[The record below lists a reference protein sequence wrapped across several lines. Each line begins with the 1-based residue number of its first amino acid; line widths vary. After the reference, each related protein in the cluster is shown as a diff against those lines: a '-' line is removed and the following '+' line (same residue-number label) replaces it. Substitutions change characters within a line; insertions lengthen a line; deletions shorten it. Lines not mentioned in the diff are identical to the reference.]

1 MSADLWMLLAFAGL
15 LIAGVPV
22 AFSLGLAGAV
32 GILSGLSPAMLATL
46 GTNTYNSIAKYP
58 LIAIPLFILTGLIFE
73 RSGVALRLVRFAQAL
88 IGPRHGGL
96 ALVAVLVCMIMGG
109 MSGSGPADAA
119 AVAMVMLPSMTKA
132 GYPRPFSAT
141 LIAASASTAIL
152 IPPSVALILYS
163 IVVPGVDLRALFAAG
178 LFPGVLAGLALL
190 VPALLVSK
198 RYGWEGRGWEGRG
211 WEGGAPVAG
220 AERLGVGETFKQA
233 LPALFAPVLI
243 LGGLRSGLFTPTEA
257 AVVAVAYGVVIGLF
271 VTRELGWRDLWAL
284 FGEAAVI
291 SGVVMLIIALAGIFA
306 WAGTMLGTFRHLAEW
321 IISLSDSGV
330 VLLVLVMLAVLAAG
344 MLLDAISIYLIMM
357 PILIPVMQHFEWNPV
372 WFGILLAM
380 NIAIGQFTPPVAV
393 NLMVTTEVAKIRLEQ
408 TVGWALLFVA
418 AMAGALALVAVFPEI
433 ALWLPRV
440 LGYNVG

>member
-1 MSADLWMLLAFAGL
+1 MSPDLWMILAFAGL

-22 AFSLGLAGAV
+22 AFSLALAGAV
-32 GILSGLSPAMLATL
+32 GIVMGLPPAMLATL

-58 LIAIPLFILTGLIFE
+58 LIAIPLFIMTGLIFE
-73 RSGVALRLVRFAQAL
+73 RAGVALRLVRFAQAL

-132 GYPRPFSAT
+132 GYPKPFSAT

-178 LFPGVLAGLALL
+178 LFPGILAGLALL
-190 VPALLVSK
+190 VPALLVSR
-198 RYGWEGRGWEGRG
+198 RYGWEGGN
-211 WEGGAPVAG
+211 AMPL
-220 AERLGVGETFKQA
+220 AERPKVGESFKQA

-257 AVVAVAYGVVIGLF
+257 AVVAVAYGALVGLF
-271 VTRELGWRDLWAL
+271 LTREIGWRDLWSL

-330 VLLVLVMLAVLAAG
+330 LLLILIMLAVLLAG

-357 PILIPVMQHFEWNPV
+357 PILIPVMQHFGWNPV

-393 NLMVTTEVAKIRLEQ
+393 NLMVTTEIAKIRLEQ
-408 TVGWALLFVA
+408 TVGWALLFVL
-418 AMAGALALVAVFPEI
+418 AMASALALVAIFPEI

-440 LGYNVG
+440 LGYNV

>member
-1 MSADLWMLLAFAGL
+1 MTPDIWMILAFAGF
-15 LIAGVPV
+15 LISGVPV
-22 AFSLGLAGAV
+22 AFSLALAGSV
-32 GILSGLSPAMLATL
+32 GIVAGLSPDMLATL

-132 GYPRPFSAT
+132 GYPKPFSAT

-178 LFPGVLAGLALL
+178 LFPGILAGLALL
-190 VPALLVSK
+190 VPAMIVAK
-198 RYGWEGRGWEGRG
+198 RYGWEGT
-211 WEGGAPVAG
+211 PVAG
-220 AERLGVGETFKQA
+220 AETLTVRTTFRQA

-257 AVVAVAYGVVIGLF
+257 AVVAVAYGTIVGLF
-271 VTRELGWRDLWAL
+271 LTKELSLRDLWEL
-284 FGEAAVI
+284 LGEAAII

-321 IISLSDSGV
+321 IIGLTDNGV
-330 VLLVLVMLAVLAAG
+330 LLLVLVMLAVLVAG

-357 PILIPVMQHFEWNPV
+357 PVLIPVMQHFEWNPV

-393 NLMVTTEVAKIRLEQ
+393 NLMVTTEVAKIRLEE
-408 TVGWALLFVA
+408 TLGWALLFVV
-418 AMAGALALVAVFPEI
+418 AMGCALALVAIFPSI
-433 ALWLPRV
+433 ALWLPSV
-440 LGYNVG
+440 LGYNI

>member
-1 MSADLWMLLAFAGL
+1 M
-15 LIAGVPV
+15 P
-22 AFSLGLAGAV
+22 
-32 GILSGLSPAMLATL
+32 
-46 GTNTYNSIAKYP
+46 
-58 LIAIPLFILTGLIFE
+58 
-73 RSGVALRLVRFAQAL
+73 AL
-88 IGPRHGGL
+88 IVSRRH
-96 ALVAVLVCMIMGG
+96 
-109 MSGSGPADAA
+109 
-119 AVAMVMLPSMTKA
+119 
-132 GYPRPFSAT
+132 
-141 LIAASASTAIL
+141 
-152 IPPSVALILYS
+152 
-163 IVVPGVDLRALFAAG
+163 
-178 LFPGVLAGLALL
+178 
-190 VPALLVSK
+190 
-198 RYGWEGRGWEGRG
+198 G
-211 WEGGAPVAG
+211 WEGGTPVAG
-220 AERLGVGETFKQA
+220 AERLRVGETFRQA

-257 AVVAVAYGVVIGLF
+257 AVVAVAYGVVVGLF
-271 VTRELGWRDLWAL
+271 VTRELGVKDLWAL

-330 VLLVLVMLAVLAAG
+330 LLLVLIMLAVLAAG

-408 TVGWALLFVA
+408 TLGWALLFVV

-433 ALWLPRV
+433 ALWLPRT

>member
-1 MSADLWMLLAFAGL
+1 MSPDLWMLLAFAGL
-15 LIAGVPV
+15 LISGVPV
-22 AFSLGLAGAV
+22 AFALGLGGAV
-32 GILSGLSPAMLATL
+32 GILAGLSPAMLATL
-46 GTNTYNSIAKYP
+46 GTNTYNGVAKYP

-73 RSGVALRLVRFAQAL
+73 RAGVAARLVRFAQAL

-96 ALVAVLVCMIMGG
+96 AVVAVLVCMIMGG

-132 GYPRPFSAT
+132 GYPKPFSAT

-178 LFPGVLAGLALL
+178 LFPGLLAGAALL
-190 VPALLVSK
+190 VPALLLS
-198 RYGWEGRGWEGRG
+198 RRHRWEAP
-211 WEGGAPVAG
+211 GGV
-220 AERLGVGETFKQA
+220 ERPALGESFRQA
-233 LPALFAPVLI
+233 LPALFAPVII

-257 AVVAVAYGVVIGLF
+257 AVVAVTYGALVGLLL
-271 VTRELGWRDLWAL
+271 TREMRWRDLWEL
-284 FGEAAVI
+284 LGEAAVI
-291 SGVVMLIIALAGIFA
+291 SGVVLLIIALAGIFA

-321 IISLSDSGV
+321 IVGLTDNGTL
-330 VLLVLVMLAVLAAG
+330 LLVLIMLAVLLAG

-357 PILIPVMQHFEWNPV
+357 PILIPVMQHFDWNPV

-408 TVGWALLFVA
+408 TVGWALLFVV
-418 AMAGALALVAVFPEI
+418 AMAAALALVALFPAI
-433 ALWLPRV
+433 ALWLPGV
-440 LGYNVG
+440 LGYNV

>member
-1 MSADLWMLLAFAGL
+1 MSPDLWMLLAFAGL

-32 GILSGLSPAMLATL
+32 GILAGLPPAMLATL

-132 GYPRPFSAT
+132 GYPKPFSAT

-178 LFPGVLAGLALL
+178 LFPGILAGLALL
-190 VPALLVSK
+190 VPALIVSR
-198 RYGWEGRGWEGRG
+198 RYGWEGGT
-211 WEGGAPVAG
+211 PVEG
-220 AERLGVGETFKQA
+220 AERLKVGETFKQA

-257 AVVAVAYGVVIGLF
+257 AVVAVAYGVAIGLF
-271 VTRELGWRDLWAL
+271 VTREIGVRDLWRL

-306 WAGTMLGTFRHLAEW
+306 WAGTMLGTFRDMAQW
-321 IISLSDSGV
+321 IIALTDNG
-330 VLLVLVMLAVLAAG
+330 VLLLILIMLAVLAAG
-344 MLLDAISIYLIMM
+344 MLLDAISIYLILM

-408 TVGWALLFVA
+408 TVGWALLFVV
-418 AMAGALALVAVFPEI
+418 AMAGALALVAIFPEI
-433 ALWLPRV
+433 ALWLPRT

>member
-1 MSADLWMLLAFAGL
+1 MSADAWMILAFAGL

-22 AFSLGLAGAV
+22 AFSLALSGAV
-32 GILSGLSPAMLATL
+32 GIMVGLSPDMLATM

-73 RSGVALRLVRFAQAL
+73 RAGVAIRLVRFAQAL

-96 ALVAVLVCMIMGG
+96 ALVAVLVCMMMGG

-132 GYPRPFSAT
+132 GYPKPFSAT

-178 LFPGVLAGLALL
+178 LFPGILAGLALL
-190 VPALLVSK
+190 VPAMLVS
-198 RYGWEGRGWEGRG
+198 RQRGWEGSPSSTG
-211 WEGGAPVAG
+211 GEGV
-220 AERLGVGETFKQA
+220 ERLSIRTTFRQA

-257 AVVAVAYGVVIGLF
+257 AVVAVAYGAAVGLLL
-271 VTRELGWRDLWAL
+271 TREMTLKDLWEL
-284 FGEAAVI
+284 LGEAAII

-321 IISLSDSGV
+321 IIGLTDNGV
-330 VLLVLVMLAVLAAG
+330 LLLVLVMLAVLIAG

-408 TVGWALLFVA
+408 TVGWALLFVL
-418 AMAGALALVAVFPEI
+418 AMAAALALVALFPGI
-433 ALWLPRV
+433 ALWLPT
-440 LGYNVG
+440 

>member
-1 MSADLWMLLAFAGL
+1 MSPDLWMLLALLGL
-15 LIAGVPV
+15 LVAGVPV
-22 AFSLGLAGAV
+22 AFSLGLSGAV
-32 GILSGLSPAMLATL
+32 GILAGLSPAMLATL

-178 LFPGVLAGLALL
+178 LFPGILAGLALL
-190 VPALLVSK
+190 VPALLVS
-198 RYGWEGRGWEGRG
+198 RRFG
-211 WEGGAPVAG
+211 WEGGSLAPEAM
-220 AERLGVGETFKQA
+220 ADRPRVGESFRQA

-243 LGGLRSGLFTPTEA
+243 LGGLRTGIFTPTEA
-257 AVVAVAYGVVIGLF
+257 AVVAVAYGILVGLF
-271 VTRELGWRDLWAL
+271 VTRELGLKTLWGL

-291 SGVVMLIIALAGIFA
+291 AGVVMLIIALAGIFA
-306 WAGTMLGTFRHLAEW
+306 WAGTMLGTFRGLAEW
-321 IISLSDSGV
+321 IIGLTDNGT
-330 VLLVLVMLAVLAAG
+330 LLLLLVMLAVLAAG

-408 TVGWALLFVA
+408 TVGWALLFVI
-418 AMAGALALVAVFPEI
+418 AMASALALVAVFPEI

-440 LGYNVG
+440 LGYNV

>member
-1 MSADLWMLLAFAGL
+1 MTPDIWMILAFAGL

-22 AFSLGLAGAV
+22 AFSLALSGAV
-32 GILSGLSPAMLATL
+32 GIVLGLSPDMLATL

-73 RSGVALRLVRFAQAL
+73 RAGVALRLVRFAQAL

-132 GYPRPFSAT
+132 GYPKPFSAT

-190 VPALLVSK
+190 VPAMLVAK
-198 RYGWEGRGWEGRG
+198 HYGWEGT
-211 WEGGAPVAG
+211 PVEG
-220 AERLGVGETFKQA
+220 AEKLTVRGTFREA

-257 AVVAVAYGVVIGLF
+257 AVVAVAYGAVVGLF
-271 VTRELGWRDLWAL
+271 LTRELTLRDVWELL
-284 FGEAAVI
+284 GEAAII

-306 WAGTMLGTFRHLAEW
+306 WSGTMLGTFRHLAEW
-321 IISLSDSGV
+321 IISLTDNG
-330 VLLVLVMLAVLAAG
+330 VLLLILVMLAVLVAG

-393 NLMVTTEVAKIRLEQ
+393 NLMVTTEVAKIRLEH
-408 TVGWALLFVA
+408 TIGWALLFVV
-418 AMAGALALVAVFPEI
+418 AMGGALALVAIFPSI
-433 ALWLPRV
+433 ALWLPTV
-440 LGYNVG
+440 LGYNV

>member
-1 MSADLWMLLAFAGL
+1 MTPDIWMILAFAGL

-22 AFSLGLAGAV
+22 AFSLALSGAV
-32 GILSGLSPAMLATL
+32 GIVLGLSPDMLATL

-73 RSGVALRLVRFAQAL
+73 RAGVALRLVRFAQAL

-132 GYPRPFSAT
+132 GYPKPFSAT

-190 VPALLVSK
+190 VPAMLVAK
-198 RYGWEGRGWEGRG
+198 RYGWEGTPVEGDEKRTVRG
-211 WEGGAPVAG
+211 
-220 AERLGVGETFKQA
+220 TFREA

-257 AVVAVAYGVVIGLF
+257 AVVAVAYGAVVGLF
-271 VTRELGWRDLWAL
+271 LTRELTLRDVWELL
-284 FGEAAVI
+284 GEAAII

-306 WAGTMLGTFRHLAEW
+306 WSGTMLGTFRHLAEW
-321 IISLSDSGV
+321 IISLTDNG
-330 VLLVLVMLAVLAAG
+330 VLLLILVMLAVLVAG

-393 NLMVTTEVAKIRLEQ
+393 NLMVTTEVAKIRLEH
-408 TVGWALLFVA
+408 TIGWALLFVV
-418 AMAGALALVAVFPEI
+418 AMGCALALVAIFPSI
-433 ALWLPRV
+433 ALWLPTV
-440 LGYNVG
+440 LGYSV

>member
-1 MSADLWMLLAFAGL
+1 MSPDLWMILAFAGL

-22 AFSLGLAGAV
+22 AFSLGLSGAV
-32 GILSGLSPAMLATL
+32 GIVMGLPATMLATL
-46 GTNTYNSIAKYP
+46 GTNTYNSVAKYP

-73 RSGVALRLVRFAQAL
+73 RAGVAARLVRFAQAL

-119 AVAMVMLPSMTKA
+119 AVAMVMLPSMTRA
-132 GYPRPFSAT
+132 GYPKPFSAT

-178 LFPGVLAGLALL
+178 LFPGLLAGAALL
-190 VPALLVSK
+190 VPAWWLS
-198 RYGWEGRGWEGRG
+198 RRHRWE
-211 WEGGAPVAG
+211 APESVPRPALK
-220 AERLGVGETFKQA
+220 ESFRQA

-257 AVVAVAYGVVIGLF
+257 AVAAVTYGVIVGVFL
-271 VTRELGWRDLWAL
+271 TRELDWRELWRL

-291 SGVVMLIIALAGIFA
+291 TGVVMLIIALAGIFA

-321 IISLSDSGV
+321 IIGLSDNGAW
-330 VLLVLVMLAVLAAG
+330 LLVLIMLAVLLAG
-344 MLLDAISIYLIMM
+344 MVLDAISIYLIMM
-357 PILIPVMQHFEWNPV
+357 PILIPVMEHFGWHPV

-408 TVGWALLFVA
+408 TVGWALVFVA
-418 AMAGALALVAVFPEI
+418 AMAAALALVAIFPAI
-433 ALWLPRV
+433 ALWLPGW
-440 LGYNVG
+440 LGYNV

>member
-1 MSADLWMLLAFAGL
+1 MTPDIWMILAFAGL

-22 AFSLGLAGAV
+22 AFSLALSGAV
-32 GILSGLSPAMLATL
+32 GIVLGLSPDMLATL

-73 RSGVALRLVRFAQAL
+73 RAGVALRLVRFAQAL

-132 GYPRPFSAT
+132 GYPKPFSAT

-190 VPALLVSK
+190 LPAILVAN
-198 RYGWEGRGWEGRG
+198 RYGWEGT
-211 WEGGAPVAG
+211 PVEG
-220 AERLGVGETFKQA
+220 AEKLTVRGTFREA

-257 AVVAVAYGVVIGLF
+257 AVVAVAYGAVVGLF
-271 VTRELGWRDLWAL
+271 LTRELTLRDVWELL
-284 FGEAAVI
+284 GEAAII

-306 WAGTMLGTFRHLAEW
+306 WSGTMLGTFRHLAEW
-321 IISLSDSGV
+321 IISLTDNG
-330 VLLVLVMLAVLAAG
+330 VLLLILVMLAVLVAG

-393 NLMVTTEVAKIRLEQ
+393 NLMVTTEVAKIRLEH
-408 TVGWALLFVA
+408 TIGWALLFVV
-418 AMAGALALVAVFPEI
+418 AMSIQLKSDHQK
-433 ALWLPRV
+433 
-440 LGYNVG
+440 

>member
-1 MSADLWMLLAFAGL
+1 MSPDLWMIVAFIGL
-15 LIAGVPV
+15 LVAGVPV
-22 AFSLGLAGAV
+22 AFSLGLSGAV
-32 GILSGLSPAMLATL
+32 GIVTGLSPAMLATL

-132 GYPRPFSAT
+132 GYPKPFSAT

-178 LFPGVLAGLALL
+178 LFPGILAGLALL
-190 VPALLVSK
+190 VPALLVS
-198 RYGWEGRGWEGRG
+198 RRHGWEGSGR
-211 WEGGAPVAG
+211 EGGDPSAG
-220 AERLGVGETFKQA
+220 GDRPKVGEAFKQA
-233 LPALFAPVLI
+233 LPAMFAPVLI

-257 AVVAVAYGVVIGLF
+257 AVVAVTYGVVVGLF
-271 VTRELGWRDLWAL
+271 VTRELTLRDLWAL

-291 SGVVMLIIALAGIFA
+291 AGVVMLIIALAGIFA
-306 WAGTMLGTFRHLAEW
+306 WAGTMLGTFRELAEW
-321 IISLSDSGV
+321 IIGLSDNGTWM
-330 VLLVLVMLAVLAAG
+330 LVLIMLAVLAAG
-344 MLLDAISIYLIMM
+344 MVLDAISIYLIMM
-357 PILIPVMQHFEWNPV
+357 PILIPVMQHFQWNPV
-372 WFGILLAM
+372 WFGILMAM

-408 TVGWALLFVA
+408 TIGWALMFVV

-440 LGYNVG
+440 LGYNL

>member
-1 MSADLWMLLAFAGL
+1 MSPDLWMLLAFAGL
-15 LIAGVPV
+15 LISGVPV

-32 GILSGLSPAMLATL
+32 GILAGLPPAMLATL

-58 LIAIPLFILTGLIFE
+58 LIAIPLFILTGLVFE

-132 GYPRPFSAT
+132 GYPKPFSAT

-178 LFPGVLAGLALL
+178 LFPGILAGLALL
-190 VPALLVSK
+190 VPALLVSR
-198 RYGWEGRGWEGRG
+198 RYGWEGRGREGDT
-211 WEGGAPVAG
+211 AVVG
-220 AERLGVGETFKQA
+220 AERLRVGETFKQA

-257 AVVAVAYGVVIGLF
+257 AVVAVAYGVVVGLF
-271 VTRELGWRDLWAL
+271 VTREIGLKDLWGL

-306 WAGTMLGTFRHLAEW
+306 WAGTMLGTFRDLAQW
-321 IISLSDSGV
+321 IIALTDNG
-330 VLLVLVMLAVLAAG
+330 VLLLILIMLAVLVAG
-344 MLLDAISIYLIMM
+344 MLLDAISIYLILM

-408 TVGWALLFVA
+408 TVGWALLFVV
-418 AMAGALALVAVFPEI
+418 AMASALALVAVFPEI

>member
-1 MSADLWMLLAFAGL
+1 MTPDVWMLIAFLVL

-22 AFSLGLAGAV
+22 AFSLGLSGAV
-32 GILSGLSPAMLATL
+32 GIVTGLSPAMLATL
-46 GTNTYNSIAKYP
+46 GTNTYNSVAKYP

-73 RSGVALRLVRFAQAL
+73 RAGVAARLVRFAQAL

-96 ALVAVLVCMIMGG
+96 AVVAVVVCMIMGG

-119 AVAMVMLPSMTKA
+119 AVAMVMLPSMTRA

-141 LIAASASTAIL
+141 LIASSASTAIL

-178 LFPGVLAGLALL
+178 LFPGVLAGASLL
-190 VPALLVSK
+190 IPALWLSW
-198 RYGWEGRGWEGRG
+198 RYGWED
-211 WEGGAPVAG
+211 P
-220 AERLGVGETFKQA
+220 AEMERPPIGKSFREA
-233 LPALFAPVLI
+233 LPALFAPVII

-257 AVVAVAYGVVIGLF
+257 AVVAVAYGILVGL
-271 VTRELGWRDLWAL
+271 VLTRELSLKDLWGL
-284 FGEAAVI
+284 MGEAAVV

-306 WAGTMLGTFRHLAEW
+306 WSGTMLGTFRHLAEW
-321 IISLSDSGV
+321 VIGLSDNGT
-330 VLLVLVMLAVLAAG
+330 LLLLLIMLAVLAAG

-357 PILIPVMQHFEWNPV
+357 PILIPVMQHFGWNPV

-393 NLMVTTEVAKIRLEQ
+393 NLMVTTEVAKVRLEQ
-408 TVGWALLFVA
+408 TVGWAMVFVA
-418 AMAGALALVAVFPEI
+418 AMASALALVVIFPEI

-440 LGYNVG
+440 LGYNV

>member
-1 MSADLWMLLAFAGL
+1 MTPDIWMILAFAGL

-22 AFSLGLAGAV
+22 AFSLALSGAV
-32 GILSGLSPAMLATL
+32 GIVLGLSPDMLATL

-73 RSGVALRLVRFAQAL
+73 RAGVALRLVRFAQAL

-132 GYPRPFSAT
+132 GYPKPFSAT
-141 LIAASASTAIL
+141 RIAASASTAIL

-190 VPALLVSK
+190 VPAMLVAK
-198 RYGWEGRGWEGRG
+198 HYGWEGT
-211 WEGGAPVAG
+211 PVEG
-220 AERLGVGETFKQA
+220 AEKLTVRGTFREA

-257 AVVAVAYGVVIGLF
+257 AVVAVAYGAVVGLF
-271 VTRELGWRDLWAL
+271 LTRELTLRDVWELL
-284 FGEAAVI
+284 GEAAII

-306 WAGTMLGTFRHLAEW
+306 WSGTMLGTFRHLAEW
-321 IISLSDSGV
+321 IISLTDNG
-330 VLLVLVMLAVLAAG
+330 VLLLILVMLAVLVAG

-393 NLMVTTEVAKIRLEQ
+393 NLMVTTEVAKIRLEH
-408 TVGWALLFVA
+408 TIGWALLFVV
-418 AMAGALALVAVFPEI
+418 AMGCALALVAIFPSI
-433 ALWLPRV
+433 ALWLPTV
-440 LGYNVG
+440 LGYNV

>member
-1 MSADLWMLLAFAGL
+1 MSPDLWMILAFAGL

-22 AFSLGLAGAV
+22 AFSLALAGAV
-32 GILSGLSPAMLATL
+32 GIVSGLSPAMLATL

-58 LIAIPLFILTGLIFE
+58 LIAIPLFIMTGLIFE
-73 RSGVALRLVRFAQAL
+73 RAGVALRLVRFAQAL

-119 AVAMVMLPSMTKA
+119 AVAMVMLPSMTRA
-132 GYPRPFSAT
+132 GYPKPFSAT

-178 LFPGVLAGLALL
+178 LFPGILAGLALL
-190 VPALLVSK
+190 VPALLVSR
-198 RYGWEGRGWEGRG
+198 RYGWEGGT
-211 WEGGAPVAG
+211 PVAG
-220 AERLGVGETFKQA
+220 AERLEVGTTFKQA

-257 AVVAVAYGVVIGLF
+257 AVVAVAYGALVGLF
-271 VTRELGWRDLWAL
+271 LTREIGWRDLWNL

-321 IISLSDSGV
+321 IIGLTDNG
-330 VLLVLVMLAVLAAG
+330 VLLLILIMLAVLLAG

-357 PILIPVMQHFEWNPV
+357 PILIPVMQHFAWNPV
-372 WFGILLAM
+372 WFGVLLAM

-393 NLMVTTEVAKIRLEQ
+393 NLMVTTEIARIRLEQ
-408 TVGWALLFVA
+408 TLGWALLFVL
-418 AMAGALALVAVFPEI
+418 AMAAALALVALFPGI
-433 ALWLPRV
+433 ALWLPRT
-440 LGYNVG
+440 LGYNA